1 MYLPPIL
8 IPNSQNQDL
17 GFGELGVEI
26 TLLMNVR
33 FPNDSLVYH
42 RNLPSYSYMVC
53 VLLLLYCAGV
63 AMNGLIKRTSPS
75 SFPSTGKHQKKKSCS
90 QNNIS
95 LRIKETQIM
104 KGERQAFAF
113 C

>member
-17 GFGELGVEI
+17 GFGDFGVEI

-53 VLLLLYCAGV
+53 VLLLLFCAGV
-63 AMNGLIKRTSPS
+63 AMNGLIKMTSPP
-75 SFPSTGKHQKKKSCS
+75 SFFFHWEASEEEVMFSEQHFP
-90 QNNIS
+90 QN
-95 LRIKETQIM
+95 
-104 KGERQAFAF
+104 KGNPNHER
-113 C
+113 